1 MQITIP
7 EVEIKVAITD
17 YIKRQVNLR
26 EDQLIDIDLKATR
39 GIEGYQA
46 IINIT
51 SPEHAEVYAAN
62 TATATKPSDA
72 PAAKAEEAAKTDS
85 PLKIVEKVEAA
96 KEKPAKPKAKLFTS
110 TAAEVQ
116 TAELEKPAED
126 PPFVVDD
133 AADEPL
139 PPLDESAL
147 GSEALDPA
155 FAPETTPVVEAAPV
169 VAEAANEDAPTRPS
183 IFAAMVK
190 PVNAKAEEAQA

>member
-51 SPEHAEVYAAN
+51 SPEHAEMYAAN
-62 TATATKPSDA
+62 AAAAEKPVEA
-72 PAAKAEEAAKTDS
+72 PAAAAKTDA

-126 PPFVVDD
+126 PPFVVEDD

-139 PPLDESAL
+139 PPLDAPL
-147 GSEALDPA
+147 VGSEALDPA
-155 FAPETTPVVEAAPV
+155 FAPETAPAVEAAPV
-169 VAEAANEDAPTRPS
+169 VAEAAAADEAAPKRPS